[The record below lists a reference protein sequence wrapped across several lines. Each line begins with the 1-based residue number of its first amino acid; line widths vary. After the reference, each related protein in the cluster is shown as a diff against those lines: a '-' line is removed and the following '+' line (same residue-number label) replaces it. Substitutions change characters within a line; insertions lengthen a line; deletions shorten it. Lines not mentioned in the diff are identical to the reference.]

1 MQLGYREAS
10 KGDHK
15 TKGDHPTA
23 GDHKGRPYNGRRAR
37 VLWFCVLM
45 VVLVV
50 GGSVRYV
57 RLGTQNVGR
66 KHVAKVEQGPVFR
79 PVVGDVNDPERNDP
93 DITVERAL
101 APGFQFRKGGF
112 TLGGTV
118 VDAQTGRGVVG
129 AVVWIDLPVTVG
141 QRSSAALHTV
151 TDLKGNYQFLHLA
164 ADSYSVVASRYTT
177 VGDGRYYAER
187 VFYPVILKGDQAGLL
202 LPLTPIP
209 EPGRRAIGVGQAKNV
224 ILIDLRG
231 FYAASLLD
239 DPLLLNE
246 TQNLR
251 GFLRQAAVARS
262 IWQPYGWRPL
272 DQYGLLTGSYPS
284 WATYD
289 PWPRVAPWGEP
300 DNIDT
305 TFWFTGGRSAHLFG
319 QESIFDVAKGYGMQT
334 GVVAGGD
341 YILSDA
347 TTRNLDVLQRSSSFD
362 ATRWLAQVEDGVL
375 NGKQQSNGFLI
386 YAELASLPANGGSSS
401 PDAQGG
407 DYQQALLA
415 ADQTFGRLMNWLRV
429 EGIARDTL
437 VVLTTSQA
445 QANHSDADNFY
456 GMGSTGQGSSK
467 ETLFALAGPGVCSSG
482 MVDGGAY
489 ASFVI
494 APEVMRMIGLPAPAE
509 SRLRGVFPLKR
520 GSC

>member
-1 MQLGYREAS
+1 
-10 KGDHK
+10 
-15 TKGDHPTA
+15 
-23 GDHKGRPYNGRRAR
+23 
-37 VLWFCVLM
+37 M

-50 GGSVRYV
+50 GGSVWYARYTW
-57 RLGTQNVGR
+57 LGTQDVGR
-66 KHVAKVEQGPVFR
+66 KHVAKVEQGAVFR

-93 DITVERAL
+93 DITVEQAL
-101 APGFQFRKGGF
+101 APGFQFRKGGY
-112 TLGGTV
+112 TLGGAV
-118 VDAQTGRGVVG
+118 VDARTGRGVVG

-151 TDLKGNYQFLHLA
+151 TDLQGNYQFLHLA
-164 ADSYSVVASRYTT
+164 TGSYSVVASRYAA
-177 VGDGRYYAER
+177 VGDGRYYAEH
-187 VFYPVILKGDQAGLL
+187 VFYPVILKGDRAGLL
-202 LPLTPIP
+202 LPLTPVP
-209 EPGRRAIGVGQAKNV
+209 APGRRAIGAGQAKNV

-251 GFLRQAAVARS
+251 GFLRQAVVARS
-262 IWQPYGWRPL
+262 MWQPYGWRPL
-272 DQYGLLTGSYPS
+272 DQYSLLTGSYPS

-289 PWPRVAPWGEP
+289 PWPKVAPWGEP

-334 GVVAGGD
+334 GVMAGED

-347 TTRNLDVLQRSSSFD
+347 TTRNVDVLQRSSSFD

-375 NGKQQSNGFLI
+375 NGRQQSNGFLI
-386 YAELASLPANGGSSS
+386 YAELASLPANSGSSS

-437 VVLTTSQA
+437 VVLTISQA

-467 ETLFALAGPGVCSSG
+467 ETLFALAGPGVCSSI
-482 MVDGGAY
+482 MVDGSAY

-509 SRLRGVFPLKR
+509 SRLRVALPWKG